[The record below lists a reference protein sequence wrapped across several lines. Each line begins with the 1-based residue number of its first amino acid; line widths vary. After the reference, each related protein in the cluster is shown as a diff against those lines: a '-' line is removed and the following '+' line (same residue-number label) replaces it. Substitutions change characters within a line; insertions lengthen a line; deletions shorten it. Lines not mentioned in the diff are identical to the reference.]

1 MKRRSMLLALLNY
14 ITDSAKTAVTSI
26 AGVFVGQASVQGS
39 LSAANTALQH
49 AAWTVAILAGVLT
62 VVNLFFPL
70 RTFYEAYKTKHHEKF
85 IKEND
90 DED

>member
-14 ITDSAKTAVTSI
+14 ITDSGKTAVTSI

-70 RTFYEAYKTKHHEKF
+70 RTFYEAYKTKRHEQF